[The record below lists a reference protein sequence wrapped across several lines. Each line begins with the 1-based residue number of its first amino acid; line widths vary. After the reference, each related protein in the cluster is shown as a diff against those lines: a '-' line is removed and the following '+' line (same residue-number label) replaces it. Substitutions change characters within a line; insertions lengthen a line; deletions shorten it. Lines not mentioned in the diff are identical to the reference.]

1 MEWRR
6 HLHPP
11 GRDSITDPRAAGINR
26 RSIMIEK
33 RAHTARE
40 GRRSERR
47 SEWEMKRKQQQQ
59 QPLWWKPDWNDLIS
73 FQYLSLRH
81 EKLHHWFIFLFFIF
95 RLFRNCFYIFSIFLS
110 SLLPPRARWRRRRET
125 FCHIV
130 PHSLLSFGEAVCR
143 DLKEKL
149 WFFFHC
155 LDYRQPPF
163 FWKKATLLSHVFHT
177 NPLPRKPIFD
187 KKGKF
192 FFSCTISFL
201 FIFILSPFLFLSCV
215 VYFMWRKNSFFFFTR
230 RCGGGRLE
238 TDSGGTGC
246 VWELMNER

>member
-47 SEWEMKRKQQQQ
+47 SEWEVKRKQQQQ

-110 SLLPPRARWRRRRET
+110 SFLPSRARWRRRRET

-163 FWKKATLLSHVFHT
+163 FE
-177 NPLPRKPIFD
+177 RKRRCCRMSSTRIHYRESPFLIR
-187 KKGKF
+187 KENS
-192 FFSCTISFL
+192 FSPARFRSCSFL
-201 FIFILSPFLFLSCV
+201 FSRL
-215 VYFMWRKNSFFFFTR
+215 SFFFCLVWCTSCGEKKIFLFFTR
-230 RCGGGRLE
+230 RCGGAGWRQTAGGR
-238 TDSGGTGC
+238 GAFG
-246 VWELMNER
+246 N